1 VEAESRW
8 TDPGRGD
15 ERGCLLRNFSSRGRT
30 VRFTCSRLSLGFDLS
45 GRGNCCVHFCEEKD
59 LRREDYQAK
68 LNKIGKFLLAT
79 AALIALVLFLSPIL
93 AVFLDLFFSV
103 FMKD

>member
-1 VEAESRW
+1 
-8 TDPGRGD
+8 
-15 ERGCLLRNFSSRGRT
+15 
-30 VRFTCSRLSLGFDLS
+30 
-45 GRGNCCVHFCEEKD
+45 